1 MLFKLQDEVLTQEI
15 KESLNPDKVV
25 STPAT
30 SEDCAEETEEV
41 AYSNTESL
49 EGEKKEASTFEDEL
63 TPEDKETERR

>member
-30 SEDCAEETEEV
+30 SEDCSEETEE
-41 AYSNTESL
+41 AHSNTESL